1 MQIHIKAINS
11 KTGKLKLPKPSNAL
25 QFRRNEIARLASGRS
40 YTITLLPKSANPWIT
55 LEVVDGK
62 KKRNLVEIF
71 DAASTKCQCSCAD
84 FIEDQSG
91 TCLHIAAINNVRT
104 NQVLFYGMDPGI
116 RTWHTSYLHRVLLLP
131 YNLAGY
137 RNAKFNYF
145 NTVTFRV
152 ESYGGNLPGAVDS
165 VAVNTLRQIQ
175 ATPLPSNVSNPESL
189 EEVEPDSADLLN
201 GVNLY
206 DYQETVF
213 TKMVKARRAI
223 CSMKMGAGKAQPLDA
238 KILTPTGWTTMGAI
252 QVGDMVIGSNGKPIE
267 VLGVYPQGEKNIYE
281 VKLSDG
287 SSTECCEEHL
297 WSYYGPKGQKKPRVL
312 ITKSLSEIKDKLY
325 DNQGN
330 SKYFLPT
337 IESVEFTSNS
347 TLPIHPY
354 LLGALLGDGGM
365 STRCISFTTADN
377 EMIEKI
383 KPLLPIGISIKQKK
397 NSLINYGIS
406 VDDLKWKNGVKPANP
421 LTVELRKLGLMGK
434 RSWEKH
440 IPQQYLV
447 ATIAEREALLQGLM
461 DTDGSTSGHTV
472 EYTTTSLALA
482 NGVKELVL
490 SLGGVASLN
499 KKKTHYPYKGVIRK
513 GRDAYRLYLRM
524 NNAVSPFSLTRKVEK
539 RMLKTKYLPIR
550 SIASVEFVRKA
561 QTQCILVD
569 AEDHLYT
576 TDNYILT
583 HNTIT
588 TIACYAWMLKNE
600 KPRVRLLVIC
610 PKSLRL
616 QWEGEIKRVMGLDS
630 IQVAKP
636 EDLAKQDD
644 IFITTYQ
651 YYTRHVDEFAK
662 YSFDCV
668 VADEIQFVK
677 NADTKTWKAIN
688 KVKSDCFYGL
698 SGTVIE
704 NRLDDLFSIMEII
717 DPGYLGPKWKFDDTY
732 QNLLILTNT
741 KILYK
746 GVKNVKALQNE
757 LKDRVFSYD
766 NLVLPPITYTTIDTV
781 LSKTERASHDNY
793 LEEAKKLI
801 AKSLSG
807 PVSMGDRMM
816 IQAFL
821 LKARQSCNGEELLT
835 KSQNNKLS
843 SKVQQFLKLVND
855 ICIKQNEKLV
865 VFSEWTQMLDIC
877 KRDLNG
883 LVGFTTYTGKET
895 PKQRV
900 AAVTKFQTDPDCK
913 IFFSSDAGGVGL
925 DGLQLAACNIV
936 HLELPWNPSKLDQ
949 RTGRVYRL
957 LQTKPVSCW
966 YLVSDGGIEVQIAG
980 LLTSK
985 REIRELT
992 LKELV

>member
-11 KTGKLKLPKPSNAL
+11 KMGKLKLPKPSNAL
-25 QFRRNEIARLASGRS
+25 QFRRNEVARLASGRS
-40 YTITLLPKSANPWIT
+40 YTITLLPKANTPWISI
-55 LEVVDGK
+55 EVIDGK
-62 KKRNLVEIF
+62 KKKNIVEIF

-91 TCLHIAAINNVRT
+91 TCLHIATINNVRT
-104 NQVLFYGMDPGI
+104 NQLLFYGMDPGI
-116 RTWHTSYLHRVLLLP
+116 KTFHSLYLQRVLLLP
-131 YNLAGY
+131 YNLTGY
-137 RNAKFNYF
+137 KNAKFTYF
-145 NTVTFRV
+145 NASTFRV

-165 VAVNTLRQIQ
+165 VAVKTLRQIQ
-175 ATPLPSNVSNPESL
+175 ATPLPTNVSNPESL
-189 EEVEPDSADLLN
+189 EEIEPDSAGLLN

-206 DYQETVF
+206 DYQEIVF

-223 CSMKMGAGKAQPLDA
+223 CSMKMGAGKTL
-238 KILTPTGWTTMGAI
+238 
-252 QVGDMVIGSNGKPIE
+252 VSIG
-267 VLGVYPQGEKNIYE
+267 
-281 VKLSDG
+281 
-287 SSTECCEEHL
+287 
-297 WSYYGPKGQKKPRVL
+297 
-312 ITKSLSEIKDKLY
+312 
-325 DNQGN
+325 
-330 SKYFLPT
+330 
-337 IESVEFTSNS
+337 
-347 TLPIHPY
+347 
-354 LLGALLGDGGM
+354 
-365 STRCISFTTADN
+365 
-377 EMIEKI
+377 
-383 KPLLPIGISIKQKK
+383 
-397 NSLINYGIS
+397 
-406 VDDLKWKNGVKPANP
+406 
-421 LTVELRKLGLMGK
+421 
-434 RSWEKH
+434 
-440 IPQQYLV
+440 
-447 ATIAEREALLQGLM
+447 
-461 DTDGSTSGHTV
+461 
-472 EYTTTSLALA
+472 
-482 NGVKELVL
+482 
-490 SLGGVASLN
+490 
-499 KKKTHYPYKGVIRK
+499 
-513 GRDAYRLYLRM
+513 
-524 NNAVSPFSLTRKVEK
+524 
-539 RMLKTKYLPIR
+539 
-550 SIASVEFVRKA
+550 
-561 QTQCILVD
+561 
-569 AEDHLYT
+569 
-576 TDNYILT
+576 
-583 HNTIT
+583 
-588 TIACYAWMLKNE
+588 CYAWMRRNE
-600 KPRVRLLVIC
+600 KPNARLLIIC

-616 QWEGEIKRVMGLDS
+616 QWEGEIKRALGLTS

-636 EDLAKQDD
+636 EDLSKPDD

-717 DPGYLGPKWKFDDTY
+717 DPGYLGPKWKFDDMY

-746 GVKNVKALQNE
+746 GIKNVKALQNE

-781 LSKTERASHDNY
+781 LSKTERASHDGY
-793 LEEAKKLI
+793 MEEARKLI

-807 PVSMGDRMM
+807 PVSMGERMM

-835 KSQNNKLS
+835 KSKNNRLS
-843 SKVQQFLKLVND
+843 SKVQQFIKLVND
-855 ICIKQNEKLV
+855 VCVKQNEKLV

-966 YLVSDGGIEVQIAG
+966 YLVSDGPIELQIAG